1 MKPMK
6 QNHPF
11 PKNCTINIW
20 NNYLVLTGTRNSS
33 IIQVWTTSE
42 SPIILA
48 QVLDFP
54 PLGRDL
60 KPTKGRSSIFGEILE
75 QKKFQAILVTLDIL
89 FHDTGAIRTFSLPTL
104 EPLQTIGF
112 PDSFSPTLRFGFH
125 VEHRPFFLN
134 VTSLNFSCSFNSG
147 SMTNSLLTLKLNN
160 SGRTQGYQFTLP
172 PGDRCFAIYVLP
184 NGDVYCLAINQVA
197 QKFEMRQFQFQPCQG
212 QIRCEVNAHPDR
224 RITLSEKVLVSQSGS
239 WTSSDLESYES
250 KIQLRFC
257 QSQQVLVL
265 VLHLDDSCTIFGL
278 NSSLEICFKSVL
290 QLDLKP
296 NIEL

>member
-112 PDSFSPTLRFGFH
+112 PGKSPFRELIYASTKAQARFFYRFLQSNTQIWFSRGA
-125 VEHRPFFLN
+125 
-134 VTSLNFSCSFNSG
+134 S
-147 SMTNSLLTLKLNN
+147 
-160 SGRTQGYQFTLP
+160 
-172 PGDRCFAIYVLP
+172 
-184 NGDVYCLAINQVA
+184 
-197 QKFEMRQFQFQPCQG
+197 
-212 QIRCEVNAHPDR
+212 
-224 RITLSEKVLVSQSGS
+224 
-239 WTSSDLESYES
+239 
-250 KIQLRFC
+250 
-257 QSQQVLVL
+257 
-265 VLHLDDSCTIFGL
+265 TIFSQCYVSKL
-278 NSSLEICFKSVL
+278 LMLF
-290 QLDLKP
+290 
-296 NIEL
+296 